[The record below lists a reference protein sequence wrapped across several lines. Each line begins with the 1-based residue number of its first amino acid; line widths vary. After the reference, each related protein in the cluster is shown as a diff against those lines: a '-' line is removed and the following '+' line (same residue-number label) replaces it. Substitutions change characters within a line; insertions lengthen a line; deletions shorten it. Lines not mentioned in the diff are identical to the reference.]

1 MATRT
6 NHAAALERLRAGR
19 NRPERDLSVSGIVAS
34 QKKALAKQHR
44 ELAGVWASW
53 AAGVPARLLDRTT
66 LVGVSRGVLTVRV
79 ADAAARFELDRF
91 LRTGGEIDLVRRAPI
106 GVRKI
111 KLVL

>member
-1 MATRT
+1 MAART
-6 NHAAALERLRAGR
+6 NHAAALERLRANR
-19 NRPERDLSVSGIVAS
+19 NWPERDLSVSGVVAS

-44 ELAGVWASW
+44 ELAGLWAAW
-53 AAGVPARLLDRTT
+53 AAGVPARLVERTT
-66 LVGVSRGVLTVRV
+66 VVGVSRGVLTVRV

-91 LRTGGEIDLVRRAPI
+91 LRSGGEIELVRRAPI